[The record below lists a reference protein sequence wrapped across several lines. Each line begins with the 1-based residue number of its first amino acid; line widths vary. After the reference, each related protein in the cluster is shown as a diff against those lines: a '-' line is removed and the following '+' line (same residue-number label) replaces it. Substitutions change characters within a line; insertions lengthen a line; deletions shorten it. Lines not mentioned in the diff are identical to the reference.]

1 MEQLASEP
9 APVEP
14 EPVELAVAVPEAAE
28 VPAEVGPG
36 FLPPEPEAPQ
46 PEPDPQPRPV
56 IATRSGE
63 MAGPVAIPAERPVQ
77 LATRLPSAFDFAPA
91 PAATPALPIQTSA
104 PASPTDYTSFHSFA
118 VNKLVNPPPRTGR
131 ESMLLLDPPS
141 LDPALVRCG
150 TLPPAVL
157 VDLDPAG
164 SLVQVVSEDGT
175 PSSPDLANYLA
186 DLRQR
191 GVAVYWISGHG
202 PENASAIR
210 RRLVASG
217 LDPAGRD
224 PLIVTRF
231 VGESKQARRQALGET
246 NCLLAIAGDQR
257 GDFDE
262 LYDYVLDPAIAAP
275 LEQHV
280 GNGWFLAPPPLN

>member
-1 MEQLASEP
+1 M
-9 APVEP
+9 V
-14 EPVELAVAVPEAAE
+14 
-28 VPAEVGPG
+28 
-36 FLPPEPEAPQ
+36 
-46 PEPDPQPRPV
+46 
-56 IATRSGE
+56 
-63 MAGPVAIPAERPVQ
+63 GPVAVPAERPVQ
-77 LATRLPSAFDFAPA
+77 LATRLPSAFDFAPP
-91 PAATPALPIQTSA
+91 PAATPAPAAPTPVSA
-104 PASPTDYTSFHSFA
+104 TDYTSFHSFA

-131 ESMLLLDPPS
+131 QSMLLLDPPS

-202 PENASAIR
+202 PGSASAIR

-217 LDPAGRD
+217 LDPSGRD

-231 VGESKQARRQALGET
+231 AGESKQARRQALAET
-246 NCLLAIAGDQR
+246 NCVLAIAGDQR